1 MVRANHVRG
10 TGERL
15 VRVRND
21 GEVLKLVLRVLA
33 VFEVIKGSGDDADPS
48 GLELVV
54 MCFEL
59 TQLDPADR
67 SPSPAEKDEDRVS
80 LALEVGAGEGAAVGP
95 RGAELRKRL
104 AAGERAC
111 VGGESGVF
119 DEPPLAAGQQ
129 GDQDEGQDAPD
140 AAPAPES
147 HQHQSGAERGQ
158 GGHVPGSIEAAGPQL
173 HDVEDGTEEQTA
185 QAQPEKDTAGCW

>member
-33 VFEVIKGSGDDADPS
+33 VFEVIKGSGNDADPS
-48 GLELVV
+48 ALELIV

-67 SPSPAEKDEDRVS
+67 SPSPAKKDEDRVS
-80 LALEVGAGEGAAVGP
+80 LAFEVGAGEGTAVDQG
-95 RGAELRKRL
+95 GAELRKRL
-104 AAGERAC
+104 AIGERAS
-111 VGGESGVF
+111 VGGEAGVRE
-119 DEPPLAAGQQ
+119 EPPLSAGQQ
-129 GDQDEGQDAPD
+129 GNQDERQ
-140 AAPAPES
+140 
-147 HQHQSGAERGQ
+147 
-158 GGHVPGSIEAAGPQL
+158 
-173 HDVEDGTEEQTA
+173 
-185 QAQPEKDTAGCW
+185 